1 MATLDY
7 PWFPKVAKLMI
18 REMKSFATVVDELE
32 LPSLQP
38 KEMLRIEKSEGFQA
52 AMRNERHKYA
62 NEVANDPR
70 LGKSTAIGMMMLA
83 VERLMLEGEWDKA
96 LEGLQKLSKLAGWQ
110 GVDNQVNIFA
120 DLKGKEIEDLKREI
134 GQRTGTRG
142 TSETVN

>member
-1 MATLDY
+1 
-7 PWFPKVAKLMI
+7 MI
-18 REMKSFATVVDELE
+18 REMKSLATVVDELE
-32 LPSLQP
+32 IPGLGA
-38 KEMLRIEKSEGFQA
+38 KEMLRIERSEAFQA
-52 AMRNERHKYA
+52 ALRAERHKYA
-62 NEVANDPR
+62 NEVANDPK

-134 GQRTGTRG
+134 GQRTGTR
-142 TSETVN
+142 SIRETLN